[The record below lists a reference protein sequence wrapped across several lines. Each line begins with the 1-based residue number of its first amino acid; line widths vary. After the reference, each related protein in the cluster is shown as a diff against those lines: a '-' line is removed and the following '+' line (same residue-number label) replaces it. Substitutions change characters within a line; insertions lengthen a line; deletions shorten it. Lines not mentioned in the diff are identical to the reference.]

1 MQTPSTFT
9 EPLRELLEHAPP
21 KAVAAIGMLAS
32 SALDLEA
39 GALANA
45 QRNEFPWEEAVTRLP
60 AIGMQDLAVAS
71 VGDGAAPDQATAE
84 PVLALLRDIYARR
97 TMLLISE
104 QAAEATP
111 WRNSDLVGLGFT
123 RIGVFTGP
131 AGAVNV
137 YGFDIATYKT
147 TPDWLNPRF
156 WAHPQ
161 LWGKYR
167 W

>member
-1 MQTPSTFT
+1 MQTQSTFT

-21 KAVAAIGMLAS
+21 KAVAAIGTLAA
-32 SALDLEA
+32 SALDTQAEE
-39 GALANA
+39 LASA
-45 QRNEFPWEEAVTRLP
+45 ELSEFSWEEADVRLP
-60 AIGMQDLAVAS
+60 EIGMQDLAVAS
-71 VGDGAAPDQATAE
+71 IEGGTPPERATAE
-84 PVLALLRDIYARR
+84 PVLAALRDIYARR
-97 TMLLISE
+97 IMLLVSE
-104 QAAEATP
+104 QATESAP

-123 RIGVFTGP
+123 RIGVFAGP
-131 AGAVNV
+131 RGAVTA

>member
-21 KAVAAIGMLAS
+21 EAVAAIGTLAS
-32 SALDLEA
+32 SALDTEA
-39 GALANA
+39 EALANA
-45 QRNEFPWEEAVTRLP
+45 RRSEFSWDEADTRLP
-60 AIGMQDLAVAS
+60 EIGMQDLAVAS
-71 VGDGAAPDQATAE
+71 IEGGAAPDRTTAE
-84 PVLALLRDIYARR
+84 PVLAALRDIYARR
-97 TMLLISE
+97 TMLFVSE
-104 QAAEATP
+104 HAAGAPP

-123 RIGVFTGP
+123 RIGVFAGP
-131 AGAVNV
+131 QGSVNV